1 MQGRATLVDV
11 CRRHAVR
18 AVYLFGSR
26 AHDGLRCLEAEPVAR
41 EGSDLDVAVLLEDET
56 GRDHRRLASLQTELE
71 DIFEPLRVDL
81 VPLQRVDP
89 LLQFAA
95 IDGHRVFASD
105 STKADRFE
113 LVVMRRAAEALPL
126 QRQLDRMQFGFS
138 NR

>member
-1 MQGRATLVDV
+1 MDDRATLDDV

-26 AHDGLRCLEAEPVAR
+26 AQDGLRCLKGEPVAR
-41 EGSDLDVAVLLEDET
+41 EGSDLDVGVSLEDEA
-56 GRDHRRLASLQTELE
+56 GRDHRRLASLQTGLE
-71 DIFEPLRVDL
+71 DVFEPLRVDL

-126 QRQLDRMQFGFS
+126 QRQLDRMEFGFS

>member
-1 MQGRATLVDV
+1 M
-11 CRRHAVR
+11 
-18 AVYLFGSR
+18 
-26 AHDGLRCLEAEPVAR
+26 AR
-41 EGSDLDVAVLLEDET
+41 EGSDLDVGVLLEDEA

-71 DIFEPLRVDL
+71 DVFEPLRVDL

-126 QRQLDRMQFGFS
+126 QRQLDRMEFGFS